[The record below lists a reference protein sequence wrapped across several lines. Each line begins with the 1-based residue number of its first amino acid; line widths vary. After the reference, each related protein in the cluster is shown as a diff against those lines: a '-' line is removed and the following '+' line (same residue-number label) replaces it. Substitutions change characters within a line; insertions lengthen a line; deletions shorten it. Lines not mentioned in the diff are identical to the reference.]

1 MKRVVF
7 GEVYGK
13 KRRAE
18 TRKQN
23 GSRRLVVPEVPT
35 DGWNLN
41 AEQVTK
47 IIKRKKKL
55 ERTFDRIANFW
66 WKKATILHKEI
77 ATCFQA
83 AAQLEDLQFPL
94 WFSEG
99 KTTLIPKPG
108 EFRGGN
114 QRPITRLNN
123 LYKWYTSCLLAQANQ
138 HIETYNASSVV

>member
-1 MKRVVF
+1 MACKERLEEARKLNQKFYADPGSIYATFGKMLESQADIDKPKYDRVTQGTQVNNHTFTKLMKRVVF

-47 IIKRKKKL
+47 IIKRKKNWSAPSTVL
-55 ERTFDRIANFW
+55 LISGGRRQLSCI
-66 WKKATILHKEI
+66 KK
-77 ATCFQA
+77 
-83 AAQLEDLQFPL
+83 
-94 WFSEG
+94 
-99 KTTLIPKPG
+99 
-108 EFRGGN
+108 
-114 QRPITRLNN
+114 
-123 LYKWYTSCLLAQANQ
+123 
-138 HIETYNASSVV
+138 